1 MEMIKFTQK
10 LTAIF
15 LVMAAMS
22 AYAEESD
29 TDKVVLDDVVVTGTK
44 LVTPT
49 KQTNET
55 VYTGSEI
62 TRDGLDALGSKAAVS
77 VYEAINILPGV
88 TVESID
94 PYGLAAEQKNIRI
107 RGVRGFLGAMTVAG
121 VPNYGGN
128 PMGPREYL
136 YDMENFDSIAVYKGA
151 VPADLGT
158 GVGAR
163 GGAVELRPK
172 WPEEEFGISLSQGIG
187 TNNYRRSFIRMDSG
201 SLPQTGTGLSLS
213 LSHTDAE
220 KWKGL
225 GDLGPR
231 KNLNLMVRQPI
242 PTGDEVKFWFN
253 ANDLKQDLYR
263 PLTYGEVKTLGSFY
277 KKDYNSRL
285 TGNKGDDINFYRYNG
300 GEYNNRDFLAELPV
314 TLSDKFRFMFKP
326 YYTDE
331 DTDILQG
338 SGAQGGIIIKRQRD
352 IERYGM
358 ITQLNSQ
365 FSWGTA
371 SLGYWA
377 EVSDMIIRQRNF
389 DPVTFAF
396 KGYGMYMKNDDK
408 GVVHSP
414 FLKLAGSIGQFD
426 WQAGLK
432 YFHYTDPAGQGYI
445 ASAPAFNLVAAPD
458 LFREEKTYEEILPT
472 VGMAYRLTDNLELNA
487 SYGRNQIRPYA
498 YVPLV
503 NIYNQNRATFQAAG
517 VTLDDMFSGYDMEI
531 SDNFEVGAR
540 FRHNRFEVVPTLFY
554 SRHQNLLT
562 TVYDPRVNQSYF
574 QNVGDAT
581 GYGVEIE
588 SNFLINDHLN
598 LFFNPSYTALT
609 YDDDLVFQGAVRS
622 TKDKQVLD
630 TPEWTVK
637 TGLIYTW
644 KDFEVIPMVRYL
656 GTRYGDAEHTEKI
669 DDYVVA
675 DLKMGYTFNHFSFVD
690 KVRLSLELINLF
702 DKEYVSVINAMDD
715 SRAGRTS
722 YYVGAPFTAMMTV
735 SFDF

>member
-1 MEMIKFTQK
+1 MKFMQQFM
-10 LTAIF
+10 AVCF
-15 LVMAAMS
+15 VMAALS
-22 AYAEESD
+22 AGAGESGP
-29 TDKVVLDDVVVTGTK
+29 DKVILDDVVVTGTK

-77 VYEAINILPGV
+77 VYEAINILPGI

-94 PYGLAAEQKNIRI
+94 PYGLAAEQKNIRV

-128 PMGPREYL
+128 PMGPREYI
-136 YDMENFDSIAVYKGA
+136 YDTENFDSIAVYKGA

-172 WPEEEFGISLSQGIG
+172 WPEEEFGVSLSQGIG
-187 TNNYRRSFIRMDSG
+187 TNHYSRSFIRLDSG
-201 SLPQTGTGLSLS
+201 SLPRTGTGLSLS

-220 KWKGL
+220 KWKGP

-231 KNLNLMVRQPI
+231 KNANLMIRQPI
-242 PTGDEVKFWFN
+242 PSGDEIKFWLN

-263 PLTYGEVKTLGSFY
+263 PLTYSEVESLGSFY
-277 KKDYNSRL
+277 NKDYNSSL
-285 TGNKGDDINFYRYNG
+285 TGNKSDDINYYRYNRG
-300 GEYNNRDFLAELPV
+300 DYANRDFLAEIPV
-314 TLSDKFRFMFKP
+314 TLSDTFRLKFKP

-331 DTDILQG
+331 DTEILQG
-338 SGAQGGIIIKRQRD
+338 SASQGGIVIKRKRD

-358 ITQLNSQ
+358 ITQLDSHL
-365 FSWGTA
+365 SWATA
-371 SLGYWA
+371 SLGYWT
-377 EVSDMIIRQRNF
+377 ESSDMIIRQQNY
-389 DPVTFAF
+389 DPVTFTF
-396 KGYGMYMKNDDK
+396 KGYGMYMKSDDN

-432 YFHYTDPAGQGYI
+432 YFHYTDPSSQGYV
-445 ASAPAFNLVAAPD
+445 ASAPDYKLTAASD
-458 LFREEKTYEEILPT
+458 LFREEKTYDEILPT
-472 VGMAYRLTDNLELNA
+472 LGVAYGLTDNLELNA

-503 NIYNQNRATFQAAG
+503 NIYNQNRAVFQGAG
-517 VTLDDMFSGYDMEI
+517 ITLDDMFSGYDMEI
-531 SDNFEVGAR
+531 SDNFEVGGR
-540 FRHNRFEVVPTLFY
+540 FRFDRFEVVPTFFY

-562 TVYDPRVNQSYF
+562 TVYDPRVNLSYY

-581 GYGVEIE
+581 GYGMEIE
-588 SNFLINDHLN
+588 ASFFINEHLN
-598 LFFNPSYTALT
+598 FFLNPTYAVLA
-609 YDDDLVFQGAVRS
+609 YDDDLTFQGVVRD
-622 TKDKQVLD
+622 TKDKQVID
-630 TPEWTVK
+630 TPEWTLK
-637 TGLIYTW
+637 SGLIYTRG
-644 KDFEVIPMVRYL
+644 DFELIPMVRYM
-656 GTRYGDAEHTEKI
+656 GSRYGDAEHNEKI

-675 DLKMGYTFNHFSFVD
+675 DLKMGYTFNHLCFVD
-690 KVRLSLELINLF
+690 KLKLSLELTNLF
-702 DKEYVSVINAMDD
+702 DHEYVSVINAMDD
-715 SRAGRTS
+715 SRAGNTS
-722 YYVGAPFTAMMTV
+722 YYVGAPFTAMMTA
-735 SFDF
+735 SFAF

>member
-1 MEMIKFTQK
+1 MKFMQQ
-10 LTAIF
+10 F
-15 LVMAAMS
+15 MVFCMVMAALS
-22 AYAEESD
+22 AYAGESG
-29 TDKVVLDDVVVTGTK
+29 TDKVVLEDVVVTGTK

-94 PYGLAAEQKNIRI
+94 PYGLAAEQKNIRV

-136 YDMENFDSIAVYKGA
+136 YDTENFDSIAVYKGA

-172 WPEEEFGISLSQGIG
+172 WPEEEFGISLRQGIG
-187 TNNYRRSFIRMDSG
+187 TGNYTRSFIRLDSG

-220 KWKGL
+220 KWKGP

-231 KNLNLMVRQPI
+231 KNANLMVRQPI

-263 PLTYGEVKTLGSFY
+263 PLTYGEVTSLSSFY
-277 KKDYNSRL
+277 KKDYNSSL
-285 TGNKGDDINFYRYNG
+285 TGNKGDDINYYRYNR
-300 GEYNNRDFLAELPV
+300 GEYVNRDFLADIPV
-314 TLSDKFRFMFKP
+314 TLSDTFLLTFKP
-326 YYTDE
+326 YFTDE
-331 DTDILQG
+331 DTEIFQG
-338 SGAQGGIIIKRQRD
+338 SASQGGIVIKRQRD

-377 EVSDMIIRQRNF
+377 EVSDMIIRQQNF

-396 KGYGMYMKNDDK
+396 KGYGMYMKSDDK
-408 GVVHSP
+408 GVAHSP

-432 YFHYTDPAGQGYI
+432 YFHYTDPASQGYV
-445 ASAPAFNLVAAPD
+445 ASAPDYTLTAASD
-458 LFREEKTYEEILPT
+458 LFREENTYDEILPT
-472 VGMAYRLTDNLELNA
+472 LGVAYRLTDNLELNA
-487 SYGRNQIRPYA
+487 SYGRNQIRPYS

-503 NIYNQNRATFQAAG
+503 NIYNQNRAAFQAAG
-517 VTLDDMFSGYDMEI
+517 VTLNDMFSGYDMEI

-540 FRHNRFEVVPTLFY
+540 FRYNRFEVIPTLFY

-562 TVYDPRVNQSYF
+562 TVYDPRVNLNYQ
-574 QNVGDAT
+574 QNIGDAT
-581 GYGVEIE
+581 GYGIEIE
-588 SNFLINDHLN
+588 SNFLVNDHLN

-609 YDDDLVFQGAVRS
+609 YDDDLIFQGVARN

-637 TGLIYTW
+637 TGLIFTW
-644 KDFEVIPMVRYL
+644 KDFELIPMVRYL
-656 GTRYGDAEHTEKI
+656 STRYGDAEHNEKI
-669 DDYVVA
+669 DYYVVA

-690 KVRLSLELINLF
+690 KLRLSLELTNLF
-702 DKEYVSVINAMDD
+702 DKEYVSVVNASDD
-715 SRAGRTS
+715 SRAGSAS
-722 YYVGAPFTAMMTV
+722 YYVGAPFTALMTV

>member
-1 MEMIKFTQK
+1 MKFMQQFMVVC
-10 LTAIF
+10 LLIAS
-15 LVMAAMS
+15 LS
-22 AYAEESD
+22 AHAGESG
-29 TDKVVLDDVVVTGTK
+29 TGKVVLEDMVVTGTK

-62 TRDGLDALGSKAAVS
+62 TRDGLDAQGSRAAVS
-77 VYEAINILPGV
+77 VYEAINILPGI

-94 PYGLAAEQKNIRI
+94 PYGLAAEQKNIRV

-136 YDMENFDSIAVYKGA
+136 YDTENFDSIAVYKGA

-163 GGAVELRPK
+163 GGAVELRPR
-172 WPEEEFGISLSQGIG
+172 WPKQEFGMSLSQGIG
-187 TNNYRRSFIRMDSG
+187 TNHYSRSFIRLDSG
-201 SLPQTGTGLSLS
+201 NLPRTGTGLSLS

-220 KWKGL
+220 KWKGP
-225 GDLGPR
+225 GDSGPR
-231 KNLNLMVRQPI
+231 KNANLMVRQPL

-263 PLTYGEVKTLGSFY
+263 PLTYSEVTSLSRFY
-277 KKDYNSRL
+277 DQDYHTGL
-285 TGNKGDDINFYRYNG
+285 TGNKSEDINYYRYNRG
-300 GEYNNRDFLAELPV
+300 DYANRDFLAELPV
-314 TLSDKFRFMFKP
+314 TLSDTFRFMLKP

-338 SGAQGGIIIKRQRD
+338 SGSQGGIVIKRQRD

-358 ITQLNSQ
+358 ITRLDSH

-377 EVSDMIIRQRNF
+377 EVSDMVIRQQNY

-396 KGYGMYMKNDDK
+396 KGYGMYMKSEDK
-408 GVVHSP
+408 GMVHSP
-414 FLKLAGSIGQFD
+414 FLKLAGSIGRFD

-432 YFHYTDPAGQGYI
+432 YFHYTDPAGQGYV
-445 ASAPAFNLVAAPD
+445 ASAPDYTLTPASD

-472 VGMAYRLTDNLELNA
+472 LGAAFRLTDNLELNA

-503 NIYNQNRATFQAAG
+503 NIYNQNRAAFQAAG
-517 VTLDDMFSGYDMEI
+517 VTLNDMFSGYDMEI
-531 SDNFEVGAR
+531 SDNFEIGAR
-540 FRHNRFEVVPTLFY
+540 FRFDRFEVVPTLFY

-690 KVRLSLELINLF
+690 RLKLSLELTNLF

-715 SRAGRTS
+715 SRAGNTS
-722 YYVGAPFTAMMTV
+722 YYAGAPFTAMMTV

>member
-1 MEMIKFTQK
+1 MKFLQQ
-10 LTAIF
+10 F
-15 LVMAAMS
+15 MVVCLVMS
-22 AYAEESD
+22 ALSAGAGESD
-29 TDKVVLDDVVVTGTK
+29 TDIMVLDDVVVTATK

-62 TRDGLDALGSKAAVS
+62 TREGLDALGSKAAVS
-77 VYEAINILPGV
+77 VYEAINILPGIS
-88 TVESID
+88 VESID
-94 PYGLAAEQKNIRI
+94 PYGLAAEQKNIRV

-128 PMGPREYL
+128 PMGPREYI
-136 YDMENFDSIAVYKGA
+136 YDTENFDSIAVYKGA

-163 GGAVELRPK
+163 GGAVELRPR
-172 WPEEEFGISLSQGIG
+172 WPEQKFGMNVSQGIG
-187 TNNYRRSFIRMDSG
+187 TGNYTRSFIRLDSG
-201 SLPQTGTGLSLS
+201 NLPQTGTGLSLS

-220 KWKGL
+220 KWKGS

-231 KNLNLMVRQPI
+231 KNANLMVRQPL

-263 PLTYGEVKTLGSFY
+263 PLTYGEVESLGSFY
-277 KKDYNSRL
+277 KKDYNTGL
-285 TGNKGDDINFYRYNG
+285 TGNKNEDINYYRYNRG
-300 GEYNNRDFLAELPV
+300 DYANRDFLAELPV

-326 YYTDE
+326 YFTDE
-331 DTDILQG
+331 DTEIFQG
-338 SGAQGGIIIKRQRD
+338 SASQGGIVIKRQRD

-358 ITQLNSQ
+358 ITRLDSH

-377 EVSDMIIRQRNF
+377 EVSDMVIRQQNY

-396 KGYGMYMKNDDK
+396 KGYGMYMKSEDN
-408 GVVHSP
+408 GMVHSP

-432 YFHYTDPAGQGYI
+432 YFHYTDPAGQGYV
-445 ASAPAFNLVAAPD
+445 ASAPDYTLTAASD
-458 LFREEKTYEEILPT
+458 LFREEKTYDEILPT
-472 VGMAYRLTDNLELNA
+472 LGVAYRLTDNLELNA

-503 NIYNQNRATFQAAG
+503 NIYNQNRAVFQAAG
-517 VTLDDMFSGYDMEI
+517 ITLDDMFSGYDMEI
-531 SDNFEVGAR
+531 SDNFEVGGR
-540 FRHNRFEVVPTLFY
+540 FRFDRFEMVPTFFY

-562 TVYDPRVNQSYF
+562 TVYDPRVNLSYY

-581 GYGVEIE
+581 GYGMEIE
-588 SNFLINDHLN
+588 ASFFINEHLN
-598 LFFNPSYTALT
+598 FFLNPTYTVLA
-609 YDDDLVFQGAVRS
+609 YDDDLTFQGVVRD
-622 TKDKQVLD
+622 TKDKQVID
-630 TPEWTVK
+630 TPEWTLK
-637 TGLIYTW
+637 SGLIYTRG
-644 KDFEVIPMVRYL
+644 DFELIPMVRYM
-656 GTRYGDAEHTEKI
+656 GSRYGDAEHNEKI

-675 DLKMGYTFNHFSFVD
+675 DLKMGYTFNHLCFVD
-690 KVRLSLELINLF
+690 KLKLSLELTNLF
-702 DKEYVSVINAMDD
+702 DHEYVSVINAMDD
-715 SRAGRTS
+715 SRAGNTS
-722 YYVGAPFTAMMTV
+722 YYVGAPFTAMMTA
-735 SFDF
+735 SFAF

>member
-1 MEMIKFTQK
+1 MRFMQQF
-10 LTAIF
+10 LVVC
-15 LVMAAMS
+15 LVMAALS
-22 AYAEESD
+22 AGAGESG
-29 TDKVVLDDVVVTGTK
+29 TDRLVLDDIVVTGTK

-62 TRDGLDALGSKAAVS
+62 TREGLDAQGSRAAVS

-128 PMGPREYL
+128 PMGPREYI

-172 WPEEEFGISLSQGIG
+172 WPEEEFNVSLSQGIG
-187 TNNYRRSFIRMDSG
+187 ANNYSRSFIRLDSG
-201 SLPQTGTGLSLS
+201 NLPGTGTGLSLS

-220 KWKGL
+220 KWKGS

-231 KNLNLMVRQPI
+231 KNANLMIRQPL
-242 PTGDEVKFWFN
+242 PTGDEVKLWFN

-263 PLTYGEVKTLGSFY
+263 PLTYGEAVSLGNFY
-277 KKDYNSRL
+277 NKDYNSSL
-285 TGNKGDDINFYRYNG
+285 TGSKGDDINYYRYNRG
-300 GEYNNRDFLAELPV
+300 DYVNRDFMAEVPV
-314 TLSDKFRFMFKP
+314 TISDTFRFMFKP

-331 DTDILQG
+331 DTEILQG
-338 SGAQGGIIIKRQRD
+338 SGSQGGIVIKRQRD
-352 IERYGM
+352 IERYGI
-358 ITQLNSQ
+358 ITQLDSR

-371 SLGYWA
+371 SVGYWA
-377 EVSDMIIRQRNF
+377 EVSDMIIRQQNF

-396 KGYGMYMKNDDK
+396 KGYGMYMKSDDK
-408 GVVHSP
+408 GVAQSP
-414 FLKLAGSIGQFD
+414 FLKLAGSIGQLD

-432 YFHYTDPAGQGYI
+432 YFHYTDPASQGYV
-445 ASAPAFNLVAAPD
+445 ASAPAFNLVAASD
-458 LFREEKTYEEILPT
+458 LFREEKTYGEILPT
-472 VGMAYRLTDNLELNA
+472 LGVAYRLTDNLELNA
-487 SYGRNQIRPYA
+487 SYGRNQIRPYS

-503 NIYNQNRATFQAAG
+503 NIYSQNRAAFQGAG
-517 VTLDDMFSGYDMEI
+517 VTLNDMFSGYDMEI

-540 FRHNRFEVVPTLFY
+540 FRIHRFEVVPTLFY

-562 TVYDPRVNQSYF
+562 TVYDPRVNLSYN

-581 GYGVEIE
+581 GYGIEIE
-588 SNFLINDHLN
+588 SNFMINDHLN

-609 YDDDLVFQGAVRS
+609 YDDDLIFQGITRN
-622 TKDKQVLD
+622 TNGKQVLD

-637 TGLIYTW
+637 TGFIYNW
-644 KDFEVIPMVRYL
+644 KDFQVIPMVRYM
-656 GTRYGDAEHTEKI
+656 GSRYGDAEHNEKI

-675 DLKMGYTFNHFSFVD
+675 DLKMGYTFNNFYFVD
-690 KVRLSLELINLF
+690 KLRLSLELINLF
-702 DKEYVSVINAMDD
+702 DKEYVSVINASDD
-715 SRAGRTS
+715 SRAGSAS